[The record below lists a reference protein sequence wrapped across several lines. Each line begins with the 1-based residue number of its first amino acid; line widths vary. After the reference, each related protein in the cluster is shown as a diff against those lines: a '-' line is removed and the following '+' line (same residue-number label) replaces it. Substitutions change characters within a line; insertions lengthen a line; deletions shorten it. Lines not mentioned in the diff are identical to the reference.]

1 MRGPGFAAA
10 RRGGGLRRLDLRRAV
25 LHDFPLKMAALAIA
39 VLAFVAVAE
48 STQERTATFHL
59 PVERPA
65 AVPAGYVLR
74 GALGEVSVQLHGPQ
88 GQMDKL
94 VPADVHAT
102 LDLATADLGRGD
114 SQPVAVRVTAPESIV
129 ATADP
134 PAVPVRIEKLVSR
147 TLAVQVRYA
156 NDPPAGFQPGT
167 PVFPVSEVTV
177 RGAQSLV
184 GAVTAVLAT
193 VRFGDSAVDIA
204 TSAQA
209 VPVDA
214 KGEPVEGLT
223 ADPPAVEVRV
233 PVLSTASTRTVPV
246 LWTLRGAVAT
256 GYWVSRVTTDPLAV
270 TVRGPQE
277 ALGTLERID
286 TAPVDVTNLS
296 ASRSFRVPLVLP
308 AGVSLLQPT
317 EANVGVTVIALNGT
331 RPFPAVAVQV
341 TGAASGLVGE
351 TDPPTVSVVV
361 SGPLPTLAALG
372 PEALSALVDA
382 SGRGPGSAPADVTV
396 RLPPGITLVSL
407 QPARV
412 TLTMRAR

>member
-1 MRGPGFAAA
+1 MGGPAYAAP
-10 RRGGGLRRLDLRRAV
+10 RRSGLRRLDLRRAV

-74 GALGEVSVQLHGPQ
+74 GTLGEVTVQLHGPQ
-88 GQMDKL
+88 AQLEKL
-94 VPADVHAT
+94 AAADVHPT

-114 SQPVAVRVTAPESIV
+114 VQPIAVRVIAPEGV
-129 ATADP
+129 VGTADP
-134 PAVPVRIEKLVSR
+134 ATVPARIEKLVSR
-147 TLAVQVRYA
+147 TLPVQVRYA
-156 NDPPAGFQPGT
+156 NEPPVGFQPGT
-167 PVFPVSEVTV
+167 PSVPGPEVTAS
-177 RGAQSLV
+177 GAQSLV

-204 TSAQA
+204 TNAQA
-209 VPVDA
+209 IPVDA
-214 KGEPVEGLT
+214 KGDPVEGVA

-246 LWTLRGAVAT
+246 LWTVRGAVAA
-256 GYWVSRVTTDPLAV
+256 GYWISRVTTDPVAV

-277 ALGTLERID
+277 VLGALERIE
-286 TAPVDVTNLS
+286 TAPVDVAGLT
-296 ASRSFRVPLVLP
+296 ASRSFRVPLLLP

-317 EANVGVTVIALNGT
+317 DANVGVTVVALSGT

-341 TGAASGLVGE
+341 TGAGSGLVGE
-351 TDPPTVSVVV
+351 TDPPTVSIVV

-372 PEALSALVDA
+372 PDAIGAVVDA
-382 SGRGPGSAPADVTV
+382 SGRGPGTSQADVTL
-396 RLPPGITLVSL
+396 RLPAGVALVSL